1 MQIAFSTHACNDWS
15 LAWQGLK
22 NKKLKTV
29 LCFTAGAGEPA
40 SWSCMLNI
48 FTSKASNLGRYSLIE
63 WPWRGKATAQQRSG
77 SYFLQVVDK
86 IGHNKHNLA
95 EKPSCCCCFFYVDD
109 LTWFLVCCC
118 ALSLLLG
125 CRGVSLG
132 MGPIGVGCRK
142 HEKTNT
148 VKMMTSSEKSK

>member
-15 LAWQGLK
+15 LEWQGVK

-29 LCFTAGAGEPA
+29 LCFTAGAGESA
-40 SWSCMLNI
+40 LVVHVRYIYKKGINS
-48 FTSKASNLGRYSLIE
+48 GRYQSLII
-63 WPWRGKATAQQRSG
+63 WLWLWRGNVTAQQTSG
-77 SYFLQVVDK
+77 SFFLQKV
-86 IGHNKHNLA
+86 
-95 EKPSCCCCFFYVDD
+95 FFFFSYADD

-132 MGPIGVGCRK
+132 MGPIGVGCSKRQ
-142 HEKTNT
+142 KTNT
-148 VKMMTSSEKSK
+148 VKIMTTSKKIQIREKLQC